1 MAEKQ
6 VGVRLA
12 VIDGGKVKAELR
24 SVGQEGAAAMEKI
37 RAATGPASTGL
48 VALNTATQGIGEKV
62 GELAG
67 NAGVLGRVLST
78 LGPAGTVAAVGLAA
92 LTAGL
97 SKGLADYAEAEKITL
112 RLNAVLEATGYAA
125 GLTGDQLDQFAD
137 GMEAATMATAE
148 QVKTAAAVLA
158 TFKSISGET
167 FTRTLELAQ
176 DLAAT
181 FGSDLSASAVQ
192 LGKALEDPVNG
203 ISALA
208 RVGVTFSASQKD
220 VIKGLVET
228 GQKAEAQ
235 KLILDVLAQQVGG
248 AGAGEAKSLSGAFKH
263 AADALG
269 NFLEELASLTGAAPG
284 ARAALDGIAE
294 GINKVTVNAL
304 GAGSAGIQAAVAAK
318 ELASAQKE
326 LAQAQELA
334 NATGLK
340 EDFDAVAAWEKR
352 VADLKAKVETIAAAA
367 KQADDKV
374 DAATAGRAKSAGD
387 QATETA
393 LAQLAEL
400 NKEIEKLAT
409 PEEKIRALRDNLG
422 EIVKRMNALK
432 DQGADPAIIGKTIE
446 AATEYTRRAVA
457 EIEKPGIDAKNK
469 ASEQT
474 RDLIADLV
482 TSINLFGKS
491 REEFIKKYTDRL
503 GEGASDAEINRV
515 RQLAGA
521 FYDKQEAEKAAK
533 EAADDH
539 DKVMEDGKHTLEDV
553 RTAAEK
559 YAAKVAE
566 LNDQLKA
573 GAITQETYAKAVEKA
588 RREMEDHAKDGISGV
603 RRALRKY
610 AEEAN
615 DSAKQIEEAIT
626 GGFKAGEDALVEFV
640 TTGKLNVTDLVNSI
654 IADLARL
661 AIRQSITGP
670 LSSAL
675 GSVFGGGGSVL
686 TGSGWTTGIYHT
698 GGRVGESRSG
708 SRDLPAALWG
718 MAPRAHTG
726 ARLLGPGEVPII
738 AQLGERVLN
747 RQETQDYE
755 AGRLGDLLSSRA
767 QKISERLSMVV
778 NVNGA
783 AGNGEVVALVQEGI
797 SQALEK
803 YDRTRARETAVEAV
817 NAHRSRTPIGRL
829 R

>member
-48 VALNTATQGIGEKV
+48 VALNTAAQGIGEQV

-67 NAGVLGRVLST
+67 NAGLLGRVLST
-78 LGPAGTVAAVGLAA
+78 LGPAGAAAAVGVTA

-158 TFKSISGET
+158 TFKSISGDT
-167 FTRTLELAQ
+167 FTRTLSLAQ

-192 LGKALEDPVNG
+192 LGKALEDPING

-248 AGAGEAKSLSGAFKH
+248 AGAGEAKSLSGAFKS
-263 AADALG
+263 ASDALG

-318 ELASAQKE
+318 ELAAAQKE

-340 EDFDAVAAWEKR
+340 EDFAAVAAWEKR
-352 VADLKAKVETIAAAA
+352 VEDLKAKVDAIAAAA

-374 DAATAGRAKSAGD
+374 DAAAAGRAKAQSD

-393 LAQLAEL
+393 KAGAEAL
-400 NKEIEKLAT
+400 NKLIEQFAT
-409 PEEKIRALRDNLG
+409 SDEKIKKVRQEFDAIIERIETLRS
-422 EIVKRMNALK
+422 
-432 DQGADPAIIGKTIE
+432 QGANPDDLKQYLAVATEYRDRAIAAINKPTIE
-446 AATEYTRRAVA
+446 AGNKLA
-457 EIEKPGIDAKNK
+457 EQNKSLID
-469 ASEQT
+469 
-474 RDLIADLV
+474 DLL
-482 TSINLFGKS
+482 TSINLFGQG
-491 REEFIKKYTDRL
+491 REEFIRKYVDRL
-503 GEGASDAEINRV
+503 GEGASEAEIKRV
-515 RQLAGA
+515 RELAGA
-521 FYDKQEAEKAAK
+521 FYDKQAAEKAAK
-533 EAADDH
+533 EAAQDH
-539 DKVMEDGKHTLEDV
+539 DQVMEDGKRVLEEV
-553 RTAAEK
+553 RSAAEK
-559 YAAKVAE
+559 YAARLAE
-566 LNDQLKA
+566 LDGLLKA
-573 GAITQETYAKAVEKA
+573 GAISQETYAKAVEKA
-588 RREMEDHAKDGISGV
+588 RREMEDHAKDGISGI

-615 DSAKQIEEAIT
+615 DSAKQIDEAIT
-626 GGFKAGEDALVEFV
+626 GAFKSAEDALVEFV
-640 TTGKLNVTDLVNSI
+640 TTGKLNVSDLVNSI

-661 AIRQSITGP
+661 AIRQGITGP

-675 GSVFGGGGSVL
+675 GTLFGGSSV
-686 TGSGWTTGIYHT
+686 GIYHS
-698 GGRVGESRSG
+698 GGRVGESRSD
-708 SRDLPAALWG
+708 SRELPAALWG

-726 ARLLGPGEVPII
+726 ARLLRPGEVPII
-738 AQLGERVLN
+738 AELGERVLN

-755 AGRLGDLLSSRA
+755 AGRMGLIASRA
-767 QKISERLSMVV
+767 EKLSERLSMVV

-783 AGNGEVVALVQEGI
+783 AGNGEVLALVK
-797 SQALEK
+797 QAIAEALDA
-803 YDRTRARETAVEAV
+803 YDQTRARQTAVEAV

>member
-48 VALNTATQGIGEKV
+48 VALNTAAQGIGEQV
-62 GELAG
+62 GGFAEQ
-67 NAGVLGRVLST
+67 AGVLGRVLST
-78 LGPAGTVAAVGLAA
+78 LGPAGTVAAAGVAVLA
-92 LTAGL
+92 AGL

-158 TFKSISGET
+158 TFKSISGDT
-167 FTRTLELAQ
+167 FTRTLSLAQ

-192 LGKALEDPVNG
+192 LGKALEDPING

-248 AGAGEAKSLSGAFKH
+248 AGTGEAKSLSGAFKS
-263 AADALG
+263 ASDALG

-318 ELASAQKE
+318 ELAAAQKE

-352 VADLKAKVETIAAAA
+352 VVDLKAKVEAVAAAA
-367 KQADDKV
+367 RQADDKV
-374 DAATAGRAKSAGD
+374 DAAAAGRAKAQSD

-400 NKEIEKLAT
+400 NKEIAKLAT
-409 PEEKIRALRDNLG
+409 PEEKIRELRDNLG

-432 DQGADPAIIGKTIE
+432 DQGGDPAAIDKTIE

-457 EIEKPGIDAKNK
+457 EIEKPGLDAANK

-474 RDLIADLV
+474 RDLIADLT
-482 TSINLFGKS
+482 TSLNLFGQG
-491 REEFIKKYTDRL
+491 REEFIRKYVERVGD
-503 GEGASDAEINRV
+503 GASDAEIKRIKD
-515 RQLAGA
+515 LAGA
-521 FYDKQEAEKAAK
+521 LYDKQAAEKAAK
-533 EAADDH
+533 EAAQDH
-539 DKVMEDGKHTLEDV
+539 DQVMEDGKRVLEEV
-553 RTAAEK
+553 RGAAEK
-559 YAAKVAE
+559 YAARLAE
-566 LNDQLKA
+566 LDGLLKA
-573 GAITQETYAKAVEKA
+573 GAISQETYAKAVEKA
-588 RREMEDHAKDGISGV
+588 RREMEDHAKDGVSGI

-615 DSAKQIEEAIT
+615 DSAKQIDEAIT
-626 GGFKAGEDALVEFV
+626 GAFKSAEDALVEFV
-640 TTGKLNVTDLVNSI
+640 TTGKLNVSDLVNSI

-661 AIRQSITGP
+661 AIRQGITGP

-675 GSVFGGGGSVL
+675 GSVFGSTSV
-686 TGSGWTTGIYHT
+686 GIFHS
-698 GGRVGESRSG
+698 GGRVGESRSQT
-708 SRDLPAALWG
+708 REVPAALWG
-718 MAPRAHTG
+718 MAQRAHSG
-726 ARLLGPGEVPII
+726 ARIFAPGEVPII
-738 AQLGERVLN
+738 TQVGERVLN

-755 AGRLGDLLSSRA
+755 SGRMGLIASRA
-767 QKISERLSMVV
+767 EKLSERLSMVV